1 MEEIKFRECPELI
14 NPNLKFKDIKR
25 IIKEKKGIKEENQRF
40 HVFFEFINFYA
51 YEYMDAHSFWDN
63 LTIKIYD
70 KTRYH
75 TLLKKDYYETDVILD
90 LNRDIEQLKQ
100 MVFEQT
106 KIPIN
111 RQKFYLDDEEVNND
125 VSLEKE
131 NLFEKKLSVKF
142 TEQLNDVIYLKYP
155 NSEIKKI
162 KADLCTTGLEL
173 LQEIIPEA
181 IDKDSP
187 HGVGIKYNLFYK
199 NEKNPLLNLL
209 INSGIKSGDTIELR
223 KRNTMQILQ
232 KTLTGKTIVLNVEP
246 SDTIKLYKIMI
257 QFKEGIPPAQQRLI
271 FAGKQLEENRTF
283 NDYNIQK
290 ESTLHLVLRLRGGK

>member
-25 IIKEKKGIKEENQRF
+25 IIKEKTGIKEVNQRF

-111 RQKFYLDDEEVNND
+111 WQKFYLDDDEKSD
-125 VSLEKE
+125 LSLEKE

-162 KADLCTTGLEL
+162 KADLCTTGFEL
-173 LQEIIPEA
+173 LQAYVPEA
-181 IDKDSP
+181 VDLDSSS
-187 HGVGIKYNLFYK
+187 IKYNLLYK
-199 NEKNPLLNLL
+199 NIKSPLTNLL
-209 INSGIKSGDTIELR
+209 VNSGIKSGDTIELR
-223 KRNTMQILQ
+223 ERETMQIFI
-232 KTLTGKTIVLNVEP
+232 KT
-246 SDTIKLYKIMI
+246 
-257 QFKEGIPPAQQRLI
+257 
-271 FAGKQLEENRTF
+271 
-283 NDYNIQK
+283 
-290 ESTLHLVLRLRGGK
+290 

>member
-1 MEEIKFRECPELI
+1 MEEIKFSECPELI

-111 RQKFYLDDEEVNND
+111 RQKFYLDDDEKSD
-125 VSLEKE
+125 LSLEKE

-162 KADLCTTGLEL
+162 KADLCTTGFEL
-173 LQEIIPEA
+173 LQAYVPDA
-181 IDKDSP
+181 VDLDSSS
-187 HGVGIKYNLFYK
+187 IKYNLFYK
-199 NEKNPLLNLL
+199 NIKSPLTNLL
-209 INSGIKSGDTIELR
+209 VNSGIKSGDTIELR
-223 KRNTMQILQ
+223 ERETMQIFI
-232 KTLTGKTIVLNVEP
+232 KTLGGGDKVLNVEP
-246 SDTIKLYKIMI
+246 SDTIKLSKILF
-257 QFKEGIPPAQQRLI
+257 QFKEGTPSDQQRLI
-271 FAGKQLEENRTF
+271 FAGRQLEDNRTF

-290 ESTLHLVLRLRGGK
+290 YSILQLVLRLRGG

>member
-1 MEEIKFRECPELI
+1 
-14 NPNLKFKDIKR
+14 
-25 IIKEKKGIKEENQRF
+25 
-40 HVFFEFINFYA
+40 
-51 YEYMDAHSFWDN
+51 MDAHSFWDN

-111 RQKFYLDDEEVNND
+111 RQKFYLDDYEKSG

-131 NLFEKKLSVKF
+131 NLFEKKLSIKF
-142 TEQLNDVIYLKYP
+142 TEQSNDVIYLKYP

-162 KADLCTTGLEL
+162 KADLCNTGFEL
-173 LQEIIPEA
+173 LQAYVPEA
-181 IDKDSP
+181 VDLDSSS
-187 HGVGIKYNLFYK
+187 IKYNLLYK
-199 NEKNPLLNLL
+199 NIKSPLTSLL
-209 INSGIKSGDTIELR
+209 VNSGIKSGDTIELR
-223 KRNTMQILQ
+223 ERETMQIFI
-232 KTLTGKTIVLNVEP
+232 KTLGGGDKVLNVEP
-246 SDTIKLYKIMI
+246 SDTIKLSKILF
-257 QFKEGIPPAQQRLI
+257 QFKEGTPSDQQRLI
-271 FAGKQLEENRTF
+271 FAGRQLEDNRTF

-290 ESTLHLVLRLRGGK
+290 YSTLQLVLRLRGG

>member
-1 MEEIKFRECPELI
+1 MEKITFFNCPELI
-14 NPNLKFKDIKR
+14 NPNLKTKDIKR
-25 IIKEKKGIKEENQRF
+25 IIKEKTGIKEENQRL
-40 HVFFEFINFYA
+40 HVYFEFLNFL
-51 YEYMDAHSFWDN
+51 YEKDIDERLFYNNFE
-63 LTIKIYD
+63 IRVYD
-70 KTRYH
+70 KTRYN
-75 TLLKKDYYETDVILD
+75 TSLTKQYYEENIILD
-90 LNRDIEQLKQ
+90 LNRKVEQLKQ

-131 NLFEKKLSVKF
+131 NLFEKKLSIKF
-142 TEQLNDVIYLKYP
+142 TKQLNDVIYLKYP
-155 NSEIKKI
+155 NSEIKEI
-162 KADLCTTGLEL
+162 KTDLCTTGLEL
-173 LQEIIPEA
+173 LQEFVPEA
-181 IDKDSP
+181 IHKDFP

-199 NEKNPLLNLL
+199 NEINPLLNLL

-257 QFKEGIPPAQQRLI
+257 QFKEGIPPDQQRLI